1 MGYFVFKILQV
12 QYVVENTH
20 IDQQMVTV
28 KKMPQVNKSILL
40 NLSSTYS
47 SKVHPLEHQSISPL
61 RISCE

>member
-28 KKMPQVNKSILL
+28 KKWP
-40 NLSSTYS
+40 
-47 SKVHPLEHQSISPL
+47 PLIIFHL
-61 RISCE
+61 FK